1 MKMETL
7 LTQDPWPGLILWTLV
22 YFSDYAMTIASAR
35 KYRSNPH
42 LEFEGS
48 YELTPQFEK
57 DVDALKPISTRHLLF
72 LLLTNLI
79 LLVLW
84 WLFSLL
90 GAARGFSLILGMFLL
105 MEVGVHF
112 RHYRTYHSLSLNE
125 SKGGLEGK
133 ISYRRW
139 FLFSTSAFEFI
150 CFSALFLLTAVLTN
164 SLFFLGGSIACLSL
178 AINHHRRYR
187 ALYKQTITNPGN
199 QT

>member
-1 MKMETL
+1 MKMEIL
-7 LTQDPWPGLILWTLV
+7 LIQNPWLGMILWTLI
-22 YFSDYAMTIASAR
+22 YISDYAMTIASAR
-35 KYRSNPH
+35 KYRINPH
-42 LEFEGS
+42 LEFEDS

-57 DVDALKPISTRHLLF
+57 DVNALNPISKRHILL

-79 LLVLW
+79 LLILW

-90 GAARGFSLILGMFLL
+90 GTTRGFSLILGMFLL

-112 RHYRTYHSLSLNE
+112 RHLRTYHSLSLNE
-125 SKGGLEGK
+125 SRGGLEGK

-150 CFSALFLLTAVLTN
+150 CFSALFLLTSVLTN
-164 SLFFLGGSIACLSL
+164 SLFFLGGSISCLSL
-178 AINHHRRYR
+178 AINHQRKYR
-187 ALYKQTITNPGN
+187 ALYKQTFTNQGK